1 VDLDERLSGLMRRAQ
16 DGDGRSYEDL
26 LLQVSALARSFARAR
41 VAGPDLVEEIV
52 QETLFSIHRDRHT
65 WDPSLAFLPWF
76 HAVVRHRWL
85 DVLARERRRHR
96 VEVPVDPSM
105 DEPASDPALVLEA
118 IRSLRRALALLSIR
132 QQEIIQMLKLD
143 GFSVAEISRRT
154 GLSES
159 SVKVTAHRGYKRL
172 RQLLEGTH
180 GY

>member
-1 VDLDERLSGLMRRAQ
+1 
-16 DGDGRSYEDL
+16 
-26 LLQVSALARSFARAR
+26 
-41 VAGPDLVEEIV
+41 
-52 QETLFSIHRDRHT
+52 
-65 WDPSLAFLPWF
+65 
-76 HAVVRHRWL
+76 
-85 DVLARERRRHR
+85 
-96 VEVPVDPSM
+96 M